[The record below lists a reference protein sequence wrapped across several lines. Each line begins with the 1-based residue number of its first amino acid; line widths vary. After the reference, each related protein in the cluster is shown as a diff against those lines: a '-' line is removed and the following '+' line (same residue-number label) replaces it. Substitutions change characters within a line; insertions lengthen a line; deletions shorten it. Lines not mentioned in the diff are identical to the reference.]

1 MLLLTLLSCF
11 LTPLLTS
18 SSPLAF
24 STYPSPFTLSSPTF
38 TPSDILLAQRPP
50 PELPLDEEEP
60 KTPNE
65 NKVYQ
70 QQDEDLIYG
79 PPSPGYI
86 EPAKPPPTQE
96 ELRNTFDLDWVR
108 VLQEEEG
115 LPNCDGVQRMCCL
128 SEDFD
133 SDCSSCE

>member
-1 MLLLTLLSCF
+1 MLLLTLLPCF

-18 SSPLAF
+18 SSPLPF

-50 PELPLDEEEP
+50 SELPLDEEEP

-96 ELRNTFDLDWVR
+96 ESRNTFDLDWVR

-115 LPNCDGVQRMCCL
+115 LPNCDEVQRMCCL
-128 SEDFD
+128 SEDFN
-133 SDCSSCE
+133 SGCSSCE